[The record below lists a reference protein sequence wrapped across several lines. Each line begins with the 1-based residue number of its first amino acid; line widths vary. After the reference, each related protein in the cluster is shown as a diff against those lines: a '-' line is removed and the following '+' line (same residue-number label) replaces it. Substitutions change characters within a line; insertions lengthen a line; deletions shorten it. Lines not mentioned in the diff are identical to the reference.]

1 MFAVWYTDKDS
12 IQRIVGVSKNK
23 SRAYKMAR
31 DLYSIK
37 TKIDKLENISTG
49 VSQLGDGVLYTS
61 SVPRSAQ
68 VTPLL
73 TSMN

>member
-1 MFAVWYTDKDS
+1 
-12 IQRIVGVSKNK
+12 
-23 SRAYKMAR
+23 MAR

>member
-1 MFAVWYTDKDS
+1 MFAVWYADKDS
-12 IQRIVGVSKNK
+12 IQRIVGMSRDKSK
-23 SRAYKMAR
+23 AYKMAR

-37 TKIDKLENISTG
+37 TKIDKLENVSTG
-49 VSQLGDGVLYTS
+49 VSKMVDGTLYTS
-61 SVPRSAQ
+61 STPQSAQ

>member
-1 MFAVWYTDKDS
+1 
-12 IQRIVGVSKNK
+12 
-23 SRAYKMAR
+23 MAR

-37 TKIDKLENISTG
+37 TKIDKLENVSTG
-49 VSQLGDGVLYTS
+49 VSQMVDGILYTA